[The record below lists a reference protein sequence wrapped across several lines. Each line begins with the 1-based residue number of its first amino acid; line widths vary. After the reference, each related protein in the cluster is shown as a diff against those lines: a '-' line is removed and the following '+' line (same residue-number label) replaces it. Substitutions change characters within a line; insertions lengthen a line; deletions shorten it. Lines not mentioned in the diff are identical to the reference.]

1 MYRNLIYNN
10 LFVLRTNRNR
20 CIVLRTNRNRRIVLR
35 TYRNMWNNIMRYL
48 LHNINFNYVCGSHC
62 NPFSSPISWFTTSDL
77 TTILQQHFLK
87 YSFCSVMIY
96 GWQLLKVVRKL
107 ESPQNFCCVLKNWY
121 ITHLSREVNKPVYT
135 LPLSPNGVPILQ
147 THPGGFVLT

>member
-1 MYRNLIYNN
+1 MYRNIIYDN

-20 CIVLRTNRNRRIVLR
+20 CIVFR

-48 LHNINFNYVCGSHC
+48 LYNINFNYVCGTYC
-62 NPFSSPISWFTTSDL
+62 NPFSSPISWFTTSEL

-107 ESPQNFCCVLKNWY
+107 ESPQNFCCVLKNWN
-121 ITHLSREVNKPVYT
+121 ITHRLCLSREVNKPVYT